1 MSTSKLV
8 KNSPGGILLNKKQ
21 SVFGFSL
28 VEFVLSGCRE
38 GVERVQG
45 RLAFGRT
52 PVGSW
57 GSGACGQNH
66 QLLPDVIRSLQQLC
80 LGSRGTHKHAAGE
93 GIRTQNMNHD
103 QKEKATGDFL
113 PECQV
118 CAAETKYV
126 GDWENINTEVLT
138 GCVCVCCLCLCTYL
152 LQFCIAWVI
161 KV

>member
-52 PVGSW
+52 PVGS
-57 GSGACGQNH
+57 
-66 QLLPDVIRSLQQLC
+66 
-80 LGSRGTHKHAAGE
+80 
-93 GIRTQNMNHD
+93 
-103 QKEKATGDFL
+103 
-113 PECQV
+113 
-118 CAAETKYV
+118 
-126 GDWENINTEVLT
+126 
-138 GCVCVCCLCLCTYL
+138 
-152 LQFCIAWVI
+152 
-161 KV
+161 